1 MKEPYPSPGPL
12 ARDTLS
18 LQERECFLQ
27 SSRMAGVKNIA
38 AVFLISFMFVSACT
52 TKTPAAD
59 GGPRTFK
66 LGLIPGAQDFIDFV
80 MEGHGLLNQ
89 VGLKADKVKS
99 LSPANLH
106 LMVAERQVD
115 IGFGGFTTMATARA
129 EGKDIIVIYG
139 VFSPVNMVFVPRNS
153 SIHSL
158 KDLKGKK
165 LGVFGGPGS
174 TTYTFLSVIARK
186 WNGID
191 LSKDAKLVSAPGPAL
206 IELLA
211 KGDIDAAL
219 LGTTETI
226 QMAAQDR
233 FRILMDLSD
242 EYKSRTGGHAPAHVT
257 VVTNEAFAKDH
268 ADVVRDYLKAY
279 KAATEYVHAHPE
291 VWDEYA
297 SSIMMN
303 DPKERALLAA
313 KMGPNIVDKWD
324 ADQIAT
330 QNEYLKLVHEILG
343 DNVLKT
349 IPADLMR
356 NTFNPQ

>member
-1 MKEPYPSPGPL
+1 MS
-12 ARDTLS
+12 
-18 LQERECFLQ
+18 
-27 SSRMAGVKNIA
+27 GVKITR
-38 AVFLISFMFVSACT
+38 AVIIVSILFVTSCAGNA
-52 TKTPAAD
+52 PAAD
-59 GGPRTFK
+59 KGPRTFK
-66 LGLIPGAQDFIDFV
+66 LGLIPGAQDFVDFV
-80 MEGHGLLNQ
+80 MENHGMLDQ
-89 VGLKADKVKS
+89 VGLKAEKVKS

-129 EGKDIIVIYG
+129 EGKDIVVIYG
-139 VFSPVNMVFVPRNS
+139 VFSPVNMVFVPKNS

-158 KDLKGKK
+158 KNLKGKK

-174 TTYTFLSVIARK
+174 TTFTFLSVIGRK
-186 WNGID
+186 WNDID
-191 LSKDAKLVSAPGPAL
+191 LSKESMLVSAPGPAL

-233 FRILMDLSD
+233 FRVLVDLSD
-242 EYKSRTGGHAPAHVT
+242 EYQSHTGSHAPAHVT

-268 ADVVRDYLKAY
+268 SDVVRDYLKAY
-279 KAATEYVHAHPE
+279 KAATQYVHGHPE

-297 SSIMMN
+297 ATIMMN

-313 KMGPNIVDKWD
+313 KMGPNIVENWD
-324 ADQIAT
+324 AGQIAI
-330 QNEYLKLVHEILG
+330 QNDYLKLVHDLLG

-349 IPADLMR
+349 IPADLIR
-356 NTFNPQ
+356 NSYNPQ